1 MEEKRRKMIPV
12 TPLEL
17 IFDLVSVFALSQL
30 TSHLVAHLNVLGLLE
45 MLIMTGAIYTVWAYT
60 SFEATII
67 DVRKPATQVMIL
79 TVTLLGIFM
88 IS

>member
-30 TSHLVAHLNVLGLLE
+30 TSHLVAH
-45 MLIMTGAIYTVWAYT
+45 
-60 SFEATII
+60 
-67 DVRKPATQVMIL
+67 
-79 TVTLLGIFM
+79 
-88 IS
+88 